1 MNIKEIKLHQLEMD
15 LKNPFTTSFGTQ
27 SKRFIT
33 IVEAVNTDGLSGFG
47 ECVAGEDPLYSEE
60 FMDSALIAMKKY
72 FAPIIIQN
80 EISHPDEVWDLLVPF
95 KKNNMAKSG
104 IEGAVWDLYAK
115 ENGMTLAEAV
125 GGKKDEV
132 DVGVSLG
139 LEDTDELLLDR
150 IEEKVEEGYK
160 RIKVK
165 IKPGRDVE
173 MLRKIRGKYPDIP
186 LMVDA
191 NSAYTLDDIEL
202 LKAMDEFNLMMIEQ
216 PLAAGD
222 IVDHAKLQKA
232 IQTPVCLDESIDSYQ
247 AAKASIE
254 LGSCEI
260 INVKVGRVGGITQSK
275 RIHDLAAEHNIPLW
289 CGGMLEAGVGRLHNI
304 AITTLS
310 NFTLPGDT
318 ASSSR
323 YWKEDIITPEVVA
336 ENGVVQ
342 VSDQPGIGAE
352 VDFDKMKQYLKQTD
366 VITADNDI
374 DMVFLIDD

>member
-1 MNIKEIKLHQLEMD
+1 MKIKEIKLHQLEMD

-27 SKRFIT
+27 TKRFIT
-33 IVEAVNTDGLSGFG
+33 IIEAVNTDGLSGFG

-72 FAPIIIQN
+72 FAPIIIKN
-80 EISHPDEVWDLLVPF
+80 EIGHPDEVWDLLVPF
-95 KKNNMAKSG
+95 KKNNMAKAG

-115 ENGMTLAEAV
+115 ENDMTLAGAV

-139 LEDTDELLLDR
+139 LEDTDELLLER

-173 MLRKIRGKYPDIP
+173 MLRKIRDKFPDIP

-202 LKAMDEFNLMMIEQ
+202 LKSMDEFNLMMIEQ
-216 PLAAGD
+216 PLAADD
-222 IVDHAKLQKA
+222 IVDHAKLQKE

-254 LGSCEI
+254 LGSCKI
-260 INVKVGRVGGITQSK
+260 INVKVGRVGGITESK

-289 CGGMLEAGVGRLHNI
+289 CGGMLEAGIGRLHNI

-342 VSDQPGIGAE
+342 VSGQPGIGAE
-352 VDFDKMKQYLKQTD
+352 VDFGKMKQYLRQTD
-366 VITADNDI
+366 TITADNDV
-374 DMVFLIDD
+374 DMVFFD